1 VLRTIQAFK
10 TFDSFKIVTGG
21 GPGNSTEMINLGI
34 YRIGLQ
40 TFNIGLAS
48 ATAVLLLIVLLLL
61 VPLVQRVI
69 GKRADPEEA

>member
-1 VLRTIQAFK
+1 
-10 TFDSFKIVTGG
+10 
-21 GPGNSTEMINLGI
+21 MINLGI